1 MLKGISRQIVEITDT
16 GSPYFERAW
25 LVVRPDCAEPGGEI
39 LQQEGRRML
48 RHAAP
53 HTGLRMARQR
63 RAAATALTAFLTG
76 GGGVLLGFLLFR

>member
-1 MLKGISRQIVEITDT
+1 MLKGVSHQIVEIRDT

-25 LVVRPDCAEPGGEI
+25 LVVKPDCAEKSAMV
-39 LQQEGRRML
+39 LQAEGKRVL

-53 HTGLRMARQR
+53 HTGLLREKRWR
-63 RAAATALTAFLTG
+63 RIRSALLAFFAS